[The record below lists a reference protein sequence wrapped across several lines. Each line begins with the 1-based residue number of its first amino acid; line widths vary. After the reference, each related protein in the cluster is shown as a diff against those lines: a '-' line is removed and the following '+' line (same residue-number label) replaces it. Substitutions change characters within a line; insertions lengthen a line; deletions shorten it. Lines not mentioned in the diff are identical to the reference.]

1 LIDQRAPGLSVAHAG
16 TAGSATSATDAINA
30 TNALNAASANQASN
44 ATTANGVTVESLRY
58 HVSPGSPPVVLVSM
72 GGLAL
77 TASCDGGDLSLEA
90 ETASNNATLN
100 SISFSTIDGSFANAV
115 HQGDFD
121 TSENPQELAA
131 VHAGQVLTTHYTRPL
146 SIGIPASAIT
156 VQAQLEAPAAGQCR

>member
-1 LIDQRAPGLSVAHAG
+1 MGSKPASPRGRPSPSMVVAGLALLVALARAAIADPLAEKSVLNKPEKKQVKRIAKNQANSLIDQRAPGLSVAHAG

-77 TASCDGGDLSLEA
+77 TASCDGGDLSL
-90 ETASNNATLN
+90 
-100 SISFSTIDGSFANAV
+100 
-115 HQGDFD
+115 
-121 TSENPQELAA
+121 
-131 VHAGQVLTTHYTRPL
+131 
-146 SIGIPASAIT
+146 
-156 VQAQLEAPAAGQCR
+156 